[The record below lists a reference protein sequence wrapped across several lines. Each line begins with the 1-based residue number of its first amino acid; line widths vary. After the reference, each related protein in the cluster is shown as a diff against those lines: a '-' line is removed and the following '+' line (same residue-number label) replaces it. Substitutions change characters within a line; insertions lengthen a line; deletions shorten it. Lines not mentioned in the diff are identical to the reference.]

1 MKLKIKL
8 LIMINI
14 LLLKNLISKLT
25 SENFAARLA
34 QTKLAG
40 KTDIPDI
47 TDFVSETDFDLIIN

>member
-1 MKLKIKL
+1 
-8 LIMINI
+8 MINI